1 MITITYE
8 NLMMMLALFTAL
20 CVAGGWLLKIIKGLK
35 KPADDIASKLDND
48 NQRIKRLRKDVDYNL
63 DAVKLLM
70 RSQMAVLNHLQT
82 GNSTGEMA
90 KVEHDIKEF
99 LLNN

>member
-1 MITITYE
+1 MGPDKTNIDE
-8 NLMMMLALFTAL
+8 VNR
-20 CVAGGWLLKIIKGLK
+20 
-35 KPADDIASKLDND
+35 KLDND
-48 NQRIKRLRKDVDYNL
+48 NQRIKRLRKDVDYNN
-63 DAVKLLM
+63 DAIKLLM